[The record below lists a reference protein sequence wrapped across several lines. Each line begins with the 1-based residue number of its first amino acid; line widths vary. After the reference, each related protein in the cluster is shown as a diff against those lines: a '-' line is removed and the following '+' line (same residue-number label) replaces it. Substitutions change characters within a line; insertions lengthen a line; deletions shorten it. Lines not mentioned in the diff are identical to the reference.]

1 MVVQMNFLSKEKAG
15 CYLPE
20 EVSFNILL
28 REAFLVH
35 ALFGEALNTDI
46 QVLSLPIRSSKVY
59 LNKPEV
65 KEHFAEFHV
74 EWTFNLEKG
83 PLVGGHI

>member
-46 QVLSLPIRSSKVY
+46 QVLLP
-59 LNKPEV
+59 P
-65 KEHFAEFHV
+65 
-74 EWTFNLEKG
+74 
-83 PLVGGHI
+83 

>member
-20 EVSFNILL
+20 EVGFLVDHVHL

-35 ALFGEALNTDI
+35 VLFGEALSADV
-46 QVLSLPIRSSKVY
+46 QVLLP
-59 LNKPEV
+59 P
-65 KEHFAEFHV
+65 
-74 EWTFNLEKG
+74 
-83 PLVGGHI
+83 